1 MKNELKSRERLKNQD
16 TGGAWLLTV
25 LAAEPVD
32 GAEEAEVELRRP
44 AEAGVLG
51 ADVGAHRGR
60 RGAGDLPTAV
70 PAGFIQLHRA
80 AIA

>member
-1 MKNELKSRERLKNQD
+1 VVARSR
-16 TGGAWLLTV
+16 TV

-51 ADVGAHRGR
+51 PDVGPHRRRR
-60 RGAGDLPTAV
+60 RGAGLPAATAV
-70 PAGFIQLHRA
+70 PIQLHRA
-80 AIA
+80 AIAW